1 MGAGDA
7 RLLQQKLPPK
17 GRFDLVKPLRPKTL
31 DAILLDQHRAPGALE
46 LPFPV
51 QPAAF
56 HRYGACRIEP
66 IACPKI
72 AGYGF
77 GYGCFCARHPR

>member
-17 GRFDLVKPLRPKTL
+17 GRFDLVKLLRPKRSTL
-31 DAILLDQHRAPGALE
+31 YCLTSTGPLGPLE

-51 QPAAF
+51 QPATF

-72 AGYGF
+72 AGYGS